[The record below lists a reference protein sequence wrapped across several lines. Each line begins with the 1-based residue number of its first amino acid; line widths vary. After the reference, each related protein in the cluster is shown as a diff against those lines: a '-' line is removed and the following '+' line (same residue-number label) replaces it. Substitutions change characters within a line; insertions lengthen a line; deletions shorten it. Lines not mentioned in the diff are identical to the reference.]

1 MNGLFSLPPQT
12 NDDALEAVAAALLRD
27 PSLLAK
33 VGQALRTAF
42 DEVIDAPRTGR
53 YCVDQLEKTEKTYIG
68 TKVEILLRKTLALER
83 GTLLDNLIAGHE
95 VDTKFTV
102 KSDWMIP
109 QEAMGQL
116 CMLVRADDT
125 RGVCWLGLLRMTP
138 AVLTNGQNRDGKK
151 SISAAG
157 KAQIRWLVEGP
168 MPRNFMLDLPET
180 VRTTI
185 LSQPSGRQRVRA
197 LFTMAT
203 DVLIPRDVIEQLA
216 QQRDAVKRAREMKE
230 TLAKEGYQVLC
241 ATYLADRKVMI
252 SRGFNPIARDEWLSI
267 RVPADVLSPGA
278 DVAIPPL
285 SQNGEVL

>member
-1 MNGLFSLPPQT
+1 MNGLFPLPPQT
-12 NDDALEAVAAALLRD
+12 NDDALEEVTSALARD

-53 YCVDQLEKTEKTYIG
+53 YCIDQLEKTEKTYIG
-68 TKVEILLRKTLALER
+68 TKVEILLRETLALER
-83 GTLLDNLIAGHE
+83 GILLDNLIAGHE

-125 RGVCWLGLLRMTP
+125 RGVCWLGLLRMTS
-138 AVLTNGQNRDGKK
+138 AVLTNGQNRDGKR

-168 MPRNFMLDLPET
+168 MPRNFILDLPET
-180 VRTTI
+180 VRSTI
-185 LSQPSGRQRVRA
+185 LSQPSGRQRVRT

-203 DVLIPRDVIEQLA
+203 DLLIPRSVIEQLA
-216 QQRDAVKRAREMKE
+216 QQRDALKRAREMKK
-230 TLAKEGYQVLC
+230 TLSREGYQVLC
-241 ATYLADRKVMI
+241 AKYLPERKVMI
-252 SRGFNPIARDEWLSI
+252 SRGYNPVARDEWLSI
-267 RVPADVLSPGA
+267 KVPDDVLGPRA
-278 DVAIPPL
+278 DVAIPWP